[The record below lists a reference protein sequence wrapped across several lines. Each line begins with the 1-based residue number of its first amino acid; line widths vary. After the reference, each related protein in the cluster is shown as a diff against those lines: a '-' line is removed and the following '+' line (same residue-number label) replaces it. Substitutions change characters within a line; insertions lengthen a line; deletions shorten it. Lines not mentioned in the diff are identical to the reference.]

1 MPCTV
6 KSEIWGT
13 NVGNVDLPATSARSS
28 SWWATKTTLESAT
41 AAHAAVESSARGA
54 GVGETRLGLSVFAN
68 VYESAHQV
76 LVAERRNG
84 ILCLLPGC
92 IFHDA
97 TALHPS
103 KSQST
108 SILLTIKTSHQ
119 VITFDIPFGS
129 NKTSAKRTS
138 PAARALACD
147 LFLGTGDL
155 TLSHEV
161 LQVMPLD
168 IVRQIADIDA
178 AVLLRRI
185 PNALH
190 HVVLVFRRTRRSSAA
205 SSV

>member
-1 MPCTV
+1 MNISAKYRPSV
-6 KSEIWGT
+6 SSLAEEILQVLPANIVWQ
-13 NVGNVDLPATSARSS
+13 VGNVDLPASGAGSA
-28 SWWATKTTLESAT
+28 SWWTTKTALESTT
-41 AAHAAVESSARGA
+41 AAHAAVESSARGT

-84 ILCLLPGC
+84 ILCLLPSC

-108 SILLTIKTSHQ
+108 SILLTIKTNHQ

-138 PAARALACD
+138 PACRMK
-147 LFLGTGDL
+147 
-155 TLSHEV
+155 S
-161 LQVMPLD
+161 
-168 IVRQIADIDA
+168 
-178 AVLLRRI
+178 
-185 PNALH
+185 
-190 HVVLVFRRTRRSSAA
+190 FR
-205 SSV
+205 